1 MIPQS
6 TQNIDPNVTI
16 LIVDDEMPIRHLM
29 SLLLKDFGTIE
40 MADSGKEALE
50 KVNTLNPDLIILDV
64 QMPEMNGYEVC
75 EKIKANDKTSSIPI
89 VFLTANSTNEDEE
102 HGLEI
107 GATDFIRKPISPK
120 IVSARVSN
128 ILKLQQAT
136 KKLKLIASTD
146 PLTGAFN
153 RRHLDIVGINE
164 ISRSKRYNN
173 AFTILMLDIDH
184 FKVVNDTYGHDVGDQ
199 ALIETVTVIKN
210 TIRNEDLLF
219 RLGGEEFAVILPGTT
234 RLAAFGLA
242 ERVRIAISEIVIK
255 TPIEPLSFTMSIG
268 VAENTPQDIEIE
280 AVLKRADEA
289 LYEAKSSGRD
299 RVV

>member
-75 EKIKANDKTSSIPI
+75 EKIKANDKTSLIPI

>member
-184 FKVVNDTYGHDVGDQ
+184 FKVVNDTYGHDVGDE

-219 RLGGEEFAVILPGTT
+219 RLGGEEFAVILQGTT

>member
-1 MIPQS
+1 LIPQS

-184 FKVVNDTYGHDVGDQ
+184 FKVVNDTYGHDVGDE

>member
-184 FKVVNDTYGHDVGDQ
+184 FKVVNDTYGHDVGDE